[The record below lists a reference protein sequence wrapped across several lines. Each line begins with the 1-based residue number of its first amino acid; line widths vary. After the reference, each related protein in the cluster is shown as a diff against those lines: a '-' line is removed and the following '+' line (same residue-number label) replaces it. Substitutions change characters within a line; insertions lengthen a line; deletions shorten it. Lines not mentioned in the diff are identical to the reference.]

1 MRQDEIMIM
10 EEVLARR
17 RRLWV
22 LGLKGILAANVIWLA
37 ANLLAVLIDINSG
50 GTGYAT
56 VSNL

>member
-50 GTGYAT
+50 GTGSAT